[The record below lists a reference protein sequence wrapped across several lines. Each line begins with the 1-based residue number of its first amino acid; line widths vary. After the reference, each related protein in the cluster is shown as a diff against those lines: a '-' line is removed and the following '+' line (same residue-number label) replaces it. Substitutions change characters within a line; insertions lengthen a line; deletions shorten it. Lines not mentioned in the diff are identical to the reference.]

1 MTLLLLLGLGCMAIA
16 VALLARA
23 VALSRTRTA
32 QTLEQIPAY
41 GYVVAPEAAAGGS
54 PLRAAV
60 DGLANTFGERLFGR
74 VNEKMRMDMRAQLM
88 GAGMYDT
95 SPAKLL
101 GYRVLGTAALVGL
114 AVWVAVVAQPLVI
127 ISLSLMALGFY
138 VGWFGP
144 LVVVRSR
151 ARSRF
156 SAIDR
161 SLPDLVD
168 LLVVT
173 VEGGLSFNGSL
184 KMASQHVEGPL
195 GEELRLTLREQSL
208 GLSSE
213 EALRNLLLRCD
224 TPGVRAF
231 VRAVLQGEQLGV
243 SIGQIMRNLA
253 RESRLL
259 RKSMA
264 EERAQKAPIKMLFPL
279 IFLIFPAMFVVLMF
293 PSFYTFAQT
302 FHHVHH

>member
-1 MTLLLLLGLGCMAIA
+1 MLLVLLLGLSCMGL
-16 VALLARA
+16 ALLLMVRA
-23 VALSRTRTA
+23 LVLPRGRTS

-41 GYVVAPEAAAGGS
+41 GYVVAPEVVAGQS
-54 PLRAAV
+54 AIRTAV
-60 DGLANTFGERLFGR
+60 DRLANGFGERFFGK

-101 GYRVLGTAALVGL
+101 GYRVLGTTVLVGL
-114 AVWVAVVAQPLVI
+114 ALWVGLIRQPPLV
-127 ISLSLMALGFY
+127 LTAALLALGFY

-144 LVVVRSR
+144 LTVVRSR
-151 ARSRF
+151 ARARF
-156 SAIDR
+156 AAIDR
-161 SLPDLVD
+161 GLPDLVD

-173 VEGGLSFNGSL
+173 VEGGLSFNSSMQ
-184 KMASQHVEGPL
+184 MASRHIDGPL

-253 RESRLL
+253 TESRSM
-259 RKSMA
+259 RKAMA

-279 IFLIFPAMFVVLMF
+279 IFLIFPAMFVVLLF

-302 FHHVHH
+302 FHQVHH

>member
-1 MTLLLLLGLGCMAIA
+1 MTLLLLGLGCVGLAI
-16 VALLARA
+16 VLLLRALALPRA
-23 VALSRTRTA
+23 RTA

-41 GYVVAPEAAAGGS
+41 GYVVAPEAAAGAS
-54 PLRAAV
+54 PVRTAV
-60 DGLANTFGERLFGR
+60 DRLANSFGERMFGR

-101 GYRVLGTAALVGL
+101 GYRVLGTVALMGL
-114 AVWVAVVAQPLVI
+114 AVWLGVVAQPPFVLTLAFI
-127 ISLSLMALGFY
+127 ALAFY
-138 VGWFGP
+138 IGWFGP
-144 LVVVRSR
+144 LTVVRSR
-151 ARSRF
+151 ARNRF
-156 SAIDR
+156 AAIDR

-173 VEGGLSFNGSL
+173 VEGGLSFNASL
-184 KMASQHVEGPL
+184 KMASQHVDGPL
-195 GEELRLTLREQSL
+195 GAELRLTLREQSL

-259 RKSMA
+259 RKATA